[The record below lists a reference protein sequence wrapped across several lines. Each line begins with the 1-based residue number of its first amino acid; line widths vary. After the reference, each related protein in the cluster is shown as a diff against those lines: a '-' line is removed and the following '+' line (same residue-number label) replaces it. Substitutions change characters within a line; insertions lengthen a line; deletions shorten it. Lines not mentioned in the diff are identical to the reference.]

1 MTDADSRIEPWR
13 SVAAG
18 WERRAGVFRD
28 ATVQLTERL
37 VTLLDPTPGETILEL
52 AAGLGETGFEA
63 ARRLGPEGRLLTTD
77 AAPEMVAAARA
88 TGRGAR
94 HRRRR
99 ATSARPDGDRPARWV
114 GRRRVVPLRDHA
126 RRRSGRG
133 RRRDRAGAAT
143 GRSGGARSLGVV
155 GRERLDDGDRPVRA
169 RARAHGAPRSAGRPG
184 RSGSPTSGH
193 CGSSSPTQGSRS
205 RRSRT
210 CPCDGSPCRS
220 TSGGRRPATC
230 RRRWRRSWRIW
241 RRRRQTRSVAGPSA
255 DSRATFR
262 LTAHWSSPGWLVQRS
277 PDDRADQRQGG
288 MARAGLEP
296 ATPRFSA
303 VCSTN

>member
-77 AAPEMVAAARA
+77 AAPEMVAAAE
-88 TGRGAR
+88 
-94 HRRRR
+94 RR
-99 ATSARPDGDRPARWV
+99 AEELGIDGVEPLVLDLMAIDLPDGSVDGVLCRFAVMLVDDPGVAV
-114 GRRRVVPLRDHA
+114 A
-126 RRRSGRG
+126 
-133 RRRDRAGAAT
+133 RDRAGAAT
-143 GRSGGARSLGVV
+143 RRSGGARSLGVA
-155 GRERLDDGDRPVRA
+155 GRERLDDGNRPVRA

-193 CGSSSPTQGSRS
+193 CDSSSPTQGSRS

-210 CPCDGSPCRS
+210 CPCDGSPSRS

-241 RRRRQTRSVAGPSA
+241 RRRRQTRSVAGPSG
-255 DSRATFR
+255 DSQATFR
-262 LTAHWSSPGWLVQRS
+262 LTARWSYPGWLVPLS
-277 PDDRADQRQGG
+277 PADRADQRQGG